1 MFLLKKKNIWGLI
14 LCTLVL
20 SASVPMLLGIE
31 ATPRA
36 VFGGDMVA
44 LSQVDSSQSLDA
56 SLVAELKEQP
66 NVDAASA
73 EISCF
78 SVINNFPVVIRGVNL
93 GDFLEIENSSLVRGG
108 VDNPEKF
115 AVIGKKLAQKIN
127 LDVGERFLLTGS
139 SSSAVF
145 QMEIDAVYEGKYSE
159 DELLVPLEYARKMA
173 GLGGDSVL
181 FIRVRTTNQT
191 ALVEDLEESEAPVI
205 VTDSAGVV
213 TPVNSDLTDE
223 EIAQQHLAIQYLDM
237 GQFKA
242 SNGSY
247 VSLFVQEG
255 ANSIKVVVGTFI
267 VLDGALAFIGSA
279 AIISRAI
286 IERRTEMGIISA
298 IGANRGFLRRMIV
311 KDIVILSVLASLTGV
326 VLGYLLAV
334 FIEGQGWLLMF
345 GETVHA
351 VINPY
356 VMLGIFGISV
366 LIQVLSGVIMGNMM
380 TKARPKSLM
389 QETEKMFR
397 EGDAPSLDSILNVE
411 AITEIVEEPG
421 QEVLGT

>member
-20 SASVPMLLGIE
+20 SASIPMLLGIE

-56 SLVAELKEQP
+56 SLVADLKDQP
-66 NVDAASA
+66 NVEAASA

-93 GDFLEIENSSLVRGG
+93 DDFLEIENSSLIRGQ
-108 VDNPEKF
+108 VDNPGSF
-115 AVIGKKLAQKIN
+115 AVIGKKLAQKIH
-127 LDVGERFLLTGS
+127 LDVGERFLMTGS
-139 SSSAVF
+139 SSPAVF
-145 QMEIDAVYEGKYSE
+145 QMEIDAVYEGRYSE
-159 DELLVPLEYARKMA
+159 DEMLVPLDYARKMA
-173 GLGGDSVL
+173 GLTGDSVL
-181 FIRVRTTNQT
+181 FIRVKTNNQT
-191 ALVEDLEESEAPVI
+191 ALVEDLEESEASVV
-205 VTDSAGVV
+205 VTDSSGLV

-223 EIAQQHLAIQYLDM
+223 ERAEQQLAIQYLDM

-255 ANSIKVVVGTFI
+255 TNSIKVVVGTFI

-286 IERRTEMGIISA
+286 IERRNEMGIISA
-298 IGANRGFLRRMIV
+298 IGADRNHLRIMIV
-311 KDIVILSVLASLTGV
+311 RDILILSVLASLTGV
-326 VLGYLLAV
+326 ILGYILVV
-334 FIEGQGWLLMF
+334 FIEDQGWLLMF

-356 VMLGIFGISV
+356 IVVGIFGVSV
-366 LIQVLSGVIMGNMM
+366 LIQTLSGLVMGNMM

-397 EGDAPSLDSILNVE
+397 EGDAPSLDSVLNVE
-411 AITEIVEEPG
+411 AAPEIMEEFG
-421 QEVLGT
+421 QEAVT